1 MSHIGSAK
9 FLRRMLPL
17 GLAVGCLSTAAWSS
31 PLDPAPPAAD
41 AASKGQTRDSKFKL
55 LLDGGIGFSID
66 YSESRTFQEFV
77 ETGSLTANYTN
88 KSGPGFL
95 GGLEYALAEHFG
107 IRASFSYMT
116 RDGSASWTGSFPH
129 PLYFNQPRSASGDL
143 SSLSY
148 SETSAHLDAVFTTR
162 AGPVDVSLFGGGSL
176 IKVSADLIAS
186 VQKTETYPFDQVTI
200 TSVPTASA
208 SDSPIGLNVGAGVDY
223 KINQRFGV
231 GVQGLFSRAKAKLPS
246 PAGGTVDV
254 DAGGFHVTGGLR
266 IRF

>member
-1 MSHIGSAK
+1 VSHIASAT

-17 GLAVGCLSTAAWSS
+17 ALAVACLPTAAWS
-31 PLDPAPPAAD
+31 APPAD
-41 AASKGQTRDSKFKL
+41 APSPAQTRDTRFKL

-77 ETGSLTANYTN
+77 ETGSLTASYTN

-95 GGLEYALAEHFG
+95 GGLEYALAQHVG
-107 IRASFSYMT
+107 VRASLSYMT

-129 PLYFNQPRSASGDL
+129 PLYFNQPRSASGDVT
-143 SSLSY
+143 SLSY
-148 SETSAHLDAVFTTR
+148 SETSVHLDAVFATR
-162 AGPVDVSLFGGGSL
+162 AGPLDLSLFGGGSF
-176 IKVSADLIAS
+176 IKVSADLLGT
-186 VQKTETYPFDQVTI
+186 VQKTETYPFDEVAVT
-200 TSVPTASA
+200 VPTVSA

-223 KINQRFGV
+223 RINQRFGV

>member
-1 MSHIGSAK
+1 MSAIGSVR

-17 GLAVGCLSTAAWSS
+17 GLAALCLATPARSS
-31 PLDPAPPAAD
+31 PLDPASPAAD
-41 AASKGQTRDSKFKL
+41 ASQAQAGESKFRV
-55 LLDGGIGFSID
+55 LLDGGVGFSID

-77 ETGSLTANYTN
+77 ENGSISASYKN
-88 KSGPGFL
+88 KAGPGVL
-95 GGLEYALAEHFG
+95 GGLEYALTRSFG
-107 IRASFSYMT
+107 IRASVSYMK

-129 PLYFNQPRSASGDL
+129 PLYFNQPRSASGDV

-148 SETSAHLDAVFTTR
+148 DETSLHLDAVFTTR
-162 AGPVDVSLFGGGSL
+162 AGPVDLSLFGGGSL
-176 IKVSADLIAS
+176 IRVSADLIGTI
-186 VQKTETYPFDQVTI
+186 QKTETYPFDEVTI
-200 TSVPTASA
+200 TSVPTVST

-223 KINQRFGV
+223 QINRRFGV